1 MTDVYLYSGAASPND
16 VVLRSEGNLAI
27 SITQTASEPLVI
39 AEQAGAVGIS
49 IDIAQVASEALIIA
63 EQTGPLALSI
73 DIVQGSTEALL
84 INEQPG
90 TVTLAGL
97 VTITNDGG
105 QYPIS
110 DPRHPYWQRRIEEEA
125 PAAAA
130 EPVAVMA
137 APSLAAE
144 VVAQLEAVQP
154 VLPEIVPHP
163 YVKQIAEFAEIELQ
177 GPSPKEVAMT
187 GLLLLLMT
195 D

>member
-1 MTDVYLYSGAASPND
+1 MTDVYLYSGAASSND

-63 EQTGPLALSI
+63 
-73 DIVQGSTEALL
+73 
-84 INEQPG
+84 EQPG